1 MNICIVGCGHVG
13 LVTAVVFADYGNE
26 VIGVDNDEEKVRKL
40 KEGVMPIFE
49 PGLKELVDKNVREG
63 RLSFSSS
70 IKEGVESS
78 KLIFICVGTPPKENG
93 EANLYY
99 VEKVS
104 REIAKY
110 IKDYQI
116 IVEKSTV
123 PVETGEWVERTIRA
137 NNLKEVPFDVVS
149 NPEFLREGQ
158 AISDAKAPQRIV
170 IGTKSKK
177 AIETLTKLYE
187 PFNSPL
193 IICDIRTAEVIK
205 HASNAFLATK
215 VSFINALANICEKV
229 GADVTK
235 VAEGMGYDSR
245 IGRDFLEAGI
255 GYGGFCF
262 PKDLAAFIRISQR
275 AGYDFE
281 LLKAVERINEKQRVN
296 FVEKIKETL
305 WILDGKTLGILG
317 LSFKPN
323 TDDLRFAPSVEII
336 PLLQKEGAKIKA
348 FDPQA
353 MESAKGVLSNVEYS
367 ENAYEVARDSD
378 ALIIITEWDE
388 FKHLDLQKVKSLLK
402 SPVIIDGRNIYKVED
417 LRGMGFNYVSV
428 GR

>member
-1 MNICIVGCGHVG
+1 MG

>member
-1 MNICIVGCGHVG
+1 M
-13 LVTAVVFADYGNE
+13 
-26 VIGVDNDEEKVRKL
+26 DNDEEKVRKL

-78 KLIFICVGTPPKENG
+78 SIIFICVGTPPKESG

-110 IKDYQI
+110 IRDYRI

-123 PVETGEWVERTIRA
+123 PVETGEWVERTVKA
-137 NNLKEVPFDVVS
+137 NNLKGVPFDVVS

-158 AISDAKAPQRIV
+158 AISDAKSPERIV

-193 IICDIRTAEVIK
+193 IICDIRTAEIIK

-215 VSFINALANICEKV
+215 ISFINALANICEKV
-229 GADVTK
+229 GADITK
-235 VAEGMGYDSR
+235 VAKGMGYDSR
-245 IGRDFLEAGI
+245 IGCDFLEAGI

-262 PKDLAAFIRISQR
+262 PKDLAAFIRISQKV
-275 AGYDFE
+275 GYDFE
-281 LLKAVERINEKQRVN
+281 LLKAVEKINKGQRIN

-353 MESAKGVLSNVEYS
+353 MKSAKEVLSNVEYC
-367 ENAYEVARDSD
+367 ENAYEAARDSD
-378 ALIIITEWDE
+378 ALIIVTEWDE

>member
-1 MNICIVGCGHVG
+1 VG